1 MNLLS
6 CARSWAGPIDGCFF
20 FHSRM
25 AATSGSL
32 SPCAGSA
39 GAYGDFSRTGRD
51 ACCRARGAG
60 AFLATGGAG
69 IVPAVVASV
78 AHRRSDSVVVPIVAA
93 TSTRLIPDA
102 TSTSACCFCALS
114 NLRPCGATPE
124 RAGAAVLLVT
134 FHVTFFLTMIA
145 SLPALPAE
153 ALDPSLSSR

>member
-1 MNLLS
+1 
-6 CARSWAGPIDGCFF
+6 
-20 FHSRM
+20 
-25 AATSGSL
+25 
-32 SPCAGSA
+32 
-39 GAYGDFSRTGRD
+39 
-51 ACCRARGAG
+51 
-60 AFLATGGAG
+60 LATGGAG

-78 AHRRSDSVVVPIVAA
+78 THRRSDSVVVPIVAA

-134 FHVTFFLTMIA
+134 FLVTFFLTMIA